1 MNIIITKEMKVEFTN
16 EEKEII
22 RKFHKL
28 IDEID
33 DEMLREEVETVE
45 INGNNFTDT
54 EITVMEN
61 NIWCIL

>member
-1 MNIIITKEMKVEFTN
+1 MTIITKQMRVEFTN

-33 DEMLREEVETVE
+33 TVMLNEEIETVE
-45 INGNNFTDT
+45 INDNEYTKK
-54 EITVMEN
+54 EISEVEEIVWSMF
-61 NIWCIL
+61 

>member
-1 MNIIITKEMKVEFTN
+1 MTIVTKQMRVEFTN

-33 DEMLREEVETVE
+33 TAMLNEEIETVE
-45 INGNNFTDT
+45 INDNEYTKK
-54 EITVMEN
+54 EISEVEE
-61 NIWCIL
+61 IVWSII